1 MTFETVV
8 VHAVGI
14 GTATI
19 AHVLAKLLHVH
30 TASGNAG
37 FNINLDHG
45 VENHELKKLEG
56 FELFTDE
63 VTDCLWPIEHHLVVA
78 EIEFELASGPHDF
91 VKFRPR
97 TTGHDVGIAILE
109 STNVEIIECFGQS
122 LFSCFHTAPLE
133 KADRSL
139 PARQSACVQ
148 GRPIFA
154 RMLTCRFKGEV
165 MGELQSREKYNELVA
180 LLQQAGDE
188 WVVPGPAMS
197 DDDVAEGFRNLTH
210 ILQSALYSHQEF
222 DPQRPVFNRIVSPTR
237 SFTGDNSDAIYFETP
252 VAPGNEYIVR
262 GNIAGAVYTSFTMEA
277 GAADGSYATHT
288 SGVLNDT
295 EMDIDADGNY
305 EIRLGGPAADRN
317 WLEIPADGGR
327 ITTRHYFEFPWSS
340 SASQTLHV
348 PISIEAVTK
357 VPAPPRWNDERVS
370 AALQRVINHVRTKT
384 VGSVAPS
391 EDTPI
396 PFVSRIPNELPQP
409 VVPGNMAFAAFDA
422 AYAMAPYLIGDDEA
436 LVIRG
441 RWPECVF
448 GNICLWN
455 RWSQMY
461 DYVNRQVSR
470 NRANTTLNAD
480 GSFTMVLAHSD
491 PGHPNWIDTEGR
503 NLGTMFFRFFLPEG
517 EIEKPT
523 CEVVKFA
530 DLTPDLV

>member
-1 MTFETVV
+1 
-8 VHAVGI
+8 
-14 GTATI
+14 
-19 AHVLAKLLHVH
+19 
-30 TASGNAG
+30 
-37 FNINLDHG
+37 
-45 VENHELKKLEG
+45 
-56 FELFTDE
+56 
-63 VTDCLWPIEHHLVVA
+63 
-78 EIEFELASGPHDF
+78 
-91 VKFRPR
+91 
-97 TTGHDVGIAILE
+97 
-109 STNVEIIECFGQS
+109 
-122 LFSCFHTAPLE
+122 
-133 KADRSL
+133 
-139 PARQSACVQ
+139 
-148 GRPIFA
+148 
-154 RMLTCRFKGEV
+154 
-165 MGELQSREKYNELVA
+165 MGELKSREKYNELVA

-237 SFTGDNSDAIYFETP
+237 SFTGDNSDAVYFETP

-295 EMDIDADGNY
+295 EMDIAADGSY

-357 VPAPPRWNDERVS
+357 VHAPPRWNDERVS
-370 AALQRVINHVRTKT
+370 EALQRVINHVRTKT

-422 AYAMAPYLIGDDEA
+422 AYAMAPYFIGDDEA

-491 PGHPNWIDTEGR
+491 PGHANWIDTEGR

-517 EIEKPT
+517 EIEKPS